1 MSRISTIEAYVHDK
15 MNDSKS
21 LCQKLEKKMD
31 LMATLQQLDKLHENE
46 KVMKANNAMEF
57 DRF

>member
-1 MSRISTIEAYVHDK
+1 MGRISTIEAYVHDK

-31 LMATLQQLDKLHENE
+31 LMATLQQLDKVHENE